1 MKSFLLMSLF
11 AMALLAGCR
20 SRTQDVAPVATND
33 ALQENT
39 MGKGEVIG
47 EVTVRGILSHTKG
60 RMGQVGG
67 MIISANLL
75 TGPEGGAWLPA
86 YEELVGKNVQ
96 VAWLHYRY
104 TCSPIEQCLEG
115 GVIHYLQSITSI
127 RLAAEAEADPYS
139 GYGEVLGAKTVKGI
153 LRTGKGDMAEV
164 GDMMIPGD
172 CLYGPERGNWKQEYM
187 ALIGKM
193 VEVRGEHYR
202 YFCGAEQQCLSGGVI
217 DWLRAIDYVKLA
229 E

>member
-1 MKSFLLMSLF
+1 MKCFLSICLL
-11 AMALLAGCR
+11 AMTLLAGCK
-20 SRTQDVAPVATND
+20 SRNQAVAVVATND
-33 ALQENT
+33 SLET
-39 MGKGEVIG
+39 YSMGKGRIIG

-67 MIISANLL
+67 MIISGDLL
-75 TGPEGGAWLPA
+75 GGADDGAWLPA

-96 VAWLHYRY
+96 VAGLHYRY
-104 TCSPIEQCLEG
+104 TCGPIEQCLEG

-127 RLAAEAEADPYS
+127 RLAAAAAADPYS

-153 LRTGKGDMAEV
+153 LQTGKGDMAEV
-164 GDMMIPGD
+164 GDMMIPGN
-172 CLYGPERGNWKQEYM
+172 CLCGPEGGNWKPEYV

-217 DWLRAIDYVKLA
+217 DWLRAIEFLKLV